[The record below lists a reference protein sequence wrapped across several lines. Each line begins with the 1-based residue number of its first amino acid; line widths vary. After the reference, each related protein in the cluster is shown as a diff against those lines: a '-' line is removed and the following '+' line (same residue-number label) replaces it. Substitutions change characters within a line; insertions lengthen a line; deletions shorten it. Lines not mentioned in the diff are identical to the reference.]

1 MYNYCEVQI
10 LGNKMIEVK
19 DDYILWTRDEVKK
32 ILGLKS
38 NSALYNAINQNGFP
52 KPLRIGGQVSRWRKS
67 DVLKY
72 IDNCPQELNSQ
83 VAK

>member
-1 MYNYCEVQI
+1 ME
-10 LGNKMIEVK
+10 NKMIEVN
-19 DDYILWTRDEVKK
+19 DDYVLWTRDEVKK

-52 KPLRIGGQVSRWRKS
+52 KPLRIGGQASRWRKS

-72 IDNCPQELNSQ
+72 IDNCPQELNNL

>member
-1 MYNYCEVQI
+1 ME
-10 LGNKMIEVK
+10 NKTIEVK
-19 DDYILWTRDEVKK
+19 DDYVLWTRDEVKQ

-38 NSALYNAINQNGFP
+38 NSALYNAINQSGFP

-72 IDNCPQELNSQ
+72 IDNCPQELANHI
-83 VAK
+83 AK